1 MTIQQKTV
9 LRWVLYSL
17 LGLIAILLQT
27 TVFSLARPFGLLL
40 FLVPTLAA
48 CIAIRELTEH
58 AALYALLLSLFWC
71 LFGADCGSLTIVTL
85 TAASVLCA
93 VACEAFLVR
102 GLLSALLLSLF
113 SLLLV
118 EGSVFAARLYLGTL
132 TAGLFLT
139 VFLPAVGLSLLFYPL
154 FYWLTG
160 RIAKV
165 GA

>member
-17 LGLIAILLQT
+17 LGLIAVLLQT
-27 TVFSLARPFGLLL
+27 TVFSLARPFGLQLY
-40 FLVPTLAA
+40 LVPTLAA
-48 CIAIRELTEH
+48 CIAMREKTEH

-71 LFGADCGSLTIVTL
+71 LSGADCGSLTI
-85 TAASVLCA
+85 ASVLCA

-118 EGSVFAARLYLGTL
+118 EGGVFAARLYLGTL